1 MGGVH
6 IMWICRK
13 CGQENPDD
21 VKVCAKCSEKN
32 VQPPKGAQLKRKTAK
47 ASVDEDPF
55 VARALDTAAWVI
67 LVFGLLGLFIG
78 LFVAIPWKGAVLLT
92 IVITSGFWAL
102 LAKGVA
108 QVVKDAHAV
117 RVKMEK

>member
-13 CGQENPDD
+13 CGQENLDD

-32 VQPPKGAQLKRKTAK
+32 VQPPKGAQPKRKTAK
-47 ASVDEDPF
+47 ASVDEAPF
-55 VARALDTAAWVI
+55 VARALDAAAWVI
-67 LVFGLLGLFIG
+67 LVFGMLGLFIG
-78 LFVAIPWKGAVLLT
+78 LFVAMPWKGAVLLT
-92 IVITSGFWAL
+92 IAITAGFWAL

-108 QVVKDAHAV
+108 QVVKDTHAV

>member
-1 MGGVH
+1 
-6 IMWICRK
+6 MWICRK
-13 CGQENPDD
+13 CSQENPDD
-21 VKVCAKCSEKN
+21 VKVCAKCGEKN
-32 VQPPKGAQLKRKTAK
+32 VQPPKGAQPKRKTAK
-47 ASVDEDPF
+47 ASVDDGPF
-55 VARALDTAAWVI
+55 VARALDAAAWVI

-78 LFVAIPWKGAVLLT
+78 LFVAMPWKGAVLLT
-92 IVITSGFWAL
+92 IVITAGFWAL

>member
-1 MGGVH
+1 
-6 IMWICRK
+6 MWICRK

-32 VQPPKGAQLKRKTAK
+32 VQPPKGAQPKSKVAK
-47 ASVDEDPF
+47 ASADESPF
-55 VARALDTAAWVI
+55 VARALDAAAWVI

-78 LFVAIPWKGAVLLT
+78 LFVAMPWKGAVLLT
-92 IVITSGFWAL
+92 IVITAGFWAL
-102 LAKGVA
+102 LAKGIA
-108 QVVKDAHAV
+108 QVVKDAHTV

>member
-1 MGGVH
+1 
-6 IMWICRK
+6 MWICRK

-21 VKVCAKCSEKN
+21 VKVCAKCGEKN

-108 QVVKDAHAV
+108 QVVKDAHKV
-117 RVKMEK
+117 RVRMEK